1 MFNGIRKLLNKEK
14 KPIYKYLDDLSKL
27 TFYELYEADPELF
40 HENIL
45 NDIRRDLIERHWEK
59 KVIEQ
64 LQYKIK
70 YIRDSK
76 LLNKKA
82 IDIQK
87 AHQAMTPIAVSR
99 TSANQRFILIPNFL
113 TSQNY

>member
-1 MFNGIRKLLNKEK
+1 MFNRIKNLLNQEK
-14 KPIYKYLDDLSKL
+14 TPIYNHLDDLEKL
-27 TFYELYEADPELF
+27 TFRQLYEADPELF

-45 NDIRRDLIERHWEK
+45 NDVRYDLIHNYWAK

-70 YIRDSK
+70 YVKDAKR
-76 LLNKKA
+76 LNKNA

-87 AHQAMTPIAVSR
+87 AHQAITHLAVSR
-99 TSANQRFILIPNFL
+99 TSANERFMLIPNFL